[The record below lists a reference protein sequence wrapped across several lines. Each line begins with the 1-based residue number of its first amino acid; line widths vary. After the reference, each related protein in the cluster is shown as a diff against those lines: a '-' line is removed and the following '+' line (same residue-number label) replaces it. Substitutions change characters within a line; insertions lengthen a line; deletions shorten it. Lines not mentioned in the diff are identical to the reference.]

1 MNMMIKDMVEEARK
15 NVSVLTLNEADTMR
29 EEGNTTFIDVREPS
43 EFNESAIA
51 GAINIPRGVLE
62 FAVDQNELL
71 KERDKP
77 YVLYCRCGGR
87 AALAAES
94 LKRMGFSNVYALNPG
109 FYDWRLHGKRIEMN
123 YHIPNRME

>member
-1 MNMMIKDMVEEARK
+1 MNMMIKDMVEKARK
-15 NVSVLTLNEADTMR
+15 QVNVITLNEAEEMR
-29 EEGNTTFIDVREPS
+29 EEGVTFIDVREPS

-62 FAVDQNELL
+62 FAVDKNELL
-71 KERDKP
+71 KERDKS

-94 LKRMGFSNVYALNPG
+94 LKHMGFSSVYALNPG
-109 FYDWRLHGKRIEMN
+109 FYDWRLNGKRIEIN